1 MKYTNSGNREMRI
14 KRQTSNV
21 KRPISNIQYLVSL
34 LLVACLLLLAACGSP
49 QPKGEVIVYVA
60 APLSGFQANGGQ
72 TVLGGAKLMAEQLN
86 KAGGLLGY
94 QVKVIGMDDESDSDV
109 AVTVAEQIGEAIG
122 GKNRIIG
129 VIGHYNSGQ
138 TLAAMEIYQGLPI
151 VIITPTASEVSIT
164 QRGYRNFFRVNAND
178 ATQARVDAE
187 FLVNTLGA
195 QRVAVVYND
204 DPYGQGLGTLMADN
218 LRRLGA
224 QVPLELQVA
233 VEQSSFTE
241 EVKRIAEA
249 NPDAI
254 FYGGYEVEAP
264 YLRAALI
271 EAGITVPF
279 LASDGAFL
287 SATIDEAGGAAE
299 GIYVSAFAPSPE
311 AVVDQQWIKEYQ
323 EVDYRNPDTYSI
335 NGYSAMHVLAEG
347 IKKADS
353 FDASKVAQAIR
364 QLDFDTLVGHVS
376 YDQGGDLKEQS
387 IYIFQVQGGA
397 FVQIYPEP

>member
-1 MKYTNSGNREMRI
+1 MKI

-21 KRPISNIQYLVSL
+21 KRQVSNIQYPISIL
-34 LLVACLLLLAACGSP
+34 LAVCCLLLAACGP
-49 QPKGEVIVYVA
+49 AKPKGEVIVYVA

-94 QVKVIGMDDESDSDV
+94 QVKVVGIDDESDSDV
-109 AVTVAEQIGEAIG
+109 AVGVAEQIGEAIG
-122 GKNRIIG
+122 GGERVIG
-129 VIGHYNSGQ
+129 LIGHYNSGQ

-151 VIITPTASEVSIT
+151 VVITPTASEVSIT
-164 QRGYRNFFRVNAND
+164 QRGYHNFFRVNAND
-178 ATQARVDAE
+178 DTQARVDAE

-195 QRVAVVYND
+195 RRVAVVYND
-204 DPYGQGLGTLMADN
+204 DPYGQGLGALIADN
-218 LRRLGA
+218 LRHLGV
-224 QVPLELQVA
+224 QVPLKLQVA
-233 VEQSSFTE
+233 VEQSSFTK

-264 YLRAALI
+264 YLRAELV

-287 SATIDEAGGAAE
+287 SATIDESGGAAE

-311 AVVDQQWIKEYQ
+311 AVVDKQWIKAYQ

-335 NGYSAMHVLAEG
+335 NGYSAMQVLAEG
-347 IKKADS
+347 VKKANS
-353 FDASKVAQAIR
+353 LDAAKVAQAIR
-364 QLDFDTLVGHVS
+364 QLDFDTLVGHIS
-376 YDQGGDLKEQS
+376 YDAGGDLKEQS

-397 FVQIYPEP
+397 FVQIHPEP